1 MRSKCFHRGRDAGSR
16 AAGFDFPFDIRNA
29 PEWVE
34 RFAFARL
41 GLIGR
46 HGRGGGGGDDRFGGG
61 FGGGFGGR
69 GGRGGFGGE
78 DGMPRGRKFSSDDLQ
93 LLLLAMLA
101 EAPRHGYE
109 LIKALEDRSNGFYA
123 PSPGMVYPALTYL
136 EEIGYATVEVEGNR
150 KRYALSDAGRDYL
163 EANRERIDLM
173 LAKLT
178 HFARKMDLVRRA
190 YAGEESDDTA
200 ADNGWT
206 PELIAAR
213 RALKRALVLR
223 TDVSPDEQRRIAE
236 ILARATAEIEQN
248 PAPKQA

>member
-1 MRSKCFHRGRDAGSR
+1 M
-16 AAGFDFPFDIRNA
+16 
-29 PEWVE
+29 
-34 RFAFARL
+34 
-41 GLIGR
+41 IGR
-46 HGRGGGGGDDRFGGG
+46 HRHGGGGRFGGG
-61 FGGGFGGR
+61 PGGMGGM
-69 GGRGGFGGE
+69 GGFGGE

-136 EEIGYATVEVEGNR
+136 EELGYATVELEGNR

-163 EANRERIDLM
+163 ASNRERVDIM

-190 YAGEESDDTA
+190 YMGEEVDDTA
-200 ADNGWT
+200 SDSAWA

-213 RALKRALVLR
+213 RALKKALLLR
-223 TDVSPDEQRRIAE
+223 TDASPDEQRRIAA

-248 PAPKQA
+248 PAPKQV

>member
-1 MRSKCFHRGRDAGSR
+1 MKSRCFQR
-16 AAGFDFPFDIRNA
+16 AREAGFRAFGSDFPLGA
-29 PEWVE
+29 PEWAE
-34 RFAFARL
+34 RFAFERW
-41 GLIGR
+41 GMIGR
-46 HGRGGGGGDDRFGGG
+46 HRHGGGGRFGDGPGG
-61 FGGGFGGR
+61 MGGM
-69 GGRGGFGGE
+69 GGFGGE

-109 LIKALEDRSNGFYA
+109 LIKALEDRSNGFYT

-136 EEIGYATVEVEGNR
+136 EELGYTTVELEGNR
-150 KRYALSDAGRDYL
+150 KRYALSDAGREYL
-163 EANRERIDLM
+163 AANRERVDIM

-190 YAGEESDDTA
+190 YMGEEVDEVA
-200 ADNGWT
+200 ADNGWA

-213 RALKRALVLR
+213 RALKKALLLR
-223 TDVSPDEQRRIAE
+223 TNASQEEQRRIAA

>member
-1 MRSKCFHRGRDAGSR
+1 MKSRCFQR
-16 AAGFDFPFDIRNA
+16 AREAGFRAFGSAFPFDA
-29 PEWVE
+29 PEWAE
-34 RFAFARL
+34 RSIFERW
-41 GLIGR
+41 GMIGR
-46 HGRGGGGGDDRFGGG
+46 HRHGGGGRFGGG
-61 FGGGFGGR
+61 PGGMGGL
-69 GGRGGFGGE
+69 GGFGGE

-136 EEIGYATVEVEGNR
+136 EELGYATVELEGNR

-163 EANRERIDLM
+163 ASNRERVDIM

-190 YAGEESDDTA
+190 YMGEEVDDTA
-200 ADNGWT
+200 ADSGWA

-213 RALKRALVLR
+213 RALKKALLLR
-223 TDVSPDEQRRIAE
+223 TDASQDEQRRIAE